1 MSSAAFGTCFADLDS
16 VSPFK
21 HLGPM
26 IPLPHSRVAWY
37 AVLVAACLACGGPG
51 SDAKTAQAGAGGS
64 SGPCRATLE
73 QAVGLAVSQYV
84 KGAKPKPERFLVSAG
99 TDSALGDAGLVA
111 LQDKGPTY
119 LYPGDPALQTQ
130 VRGQLHEKGD
140 YTTLLVVRRGAESKD
155 GAASVSLAG
164 HYVGGES
171 DGQHADPRSYRFAC
185 ADSVWQLKDSS
196 AVERSS

>member
-1 MSSAAFGTCFADLDS
+1 
-16 VSPFK
+16 
-21 HLGPM
+21 M
-26 IPLPHSRVAWY
+26 IPLRHSRAARY
-37 AVLVAACLACGGPG
+37 AVVVATCLACGGTG
-51 SDAKTAQAGAGGS
+51 SGAKKTAQAGAS
-64 SGPCRATLE
+64 ASTGPCRATLE
-73 QAVGLAVSQYV
+73 QAVGLAVSQYI
-84 KGAKPKPERFLVSAG
+84 KGVKPKPERFLVSAG

-119 LYPGDPALQTQ
+119 LYPGDPALQAQ

-140 YTTLLVVRRGAESKD
+140 YTTLLVVRKGAESKE

-164 HYVGGES
+164 HYVGGET
-171 DGQHADPRSYRFAC
+171 DGQHVNARSYRFAC

>member
-1 MSSAAFGTCFADLDS
+1 MN
-16 VSPFK
+16 PF
-21 HLGPM
+21 
-26 IPLPHSRVAWY
+26 PHSR
-37 AVLVAACLACGGPG
+37 AARCALAAATCLACGGPG
-51 SDAKTAQAGAGGS
+51 SETKTAQSGS
-64 SGPCRATLE
+64 GSGGPCRATLD
-73 QAVGLAVSQYV
+73 QAVGLAVGQYI

-111 LQDKGPTY
+111 LQDRGPTY
-119 LYPGDPALQTQ
+119 LYPGDPALQGQ

-140 YTTLLVVRRGAESKD
+140 YTTLLVVRKGAESKN

-171 DGQHADPRSYRFAC
+171 EGQHVAPRSYRFAC
-185 ADSVWQLKDSS
+185 ADSVWHLKDSS

>member
-1 MSSAAFGTCFADLDS
+1 
-16 VSPFK
+16 
-21 HLGPM
+21 M
-26 IPLPHSRVAWY
+26 IPLPHSRTVWR
-37 AVLVAACLACGGPG
+37 AVMAASCLACGGGAG
-51 SDAKTAQAGAGGS
+51 SDTKTAQAGNDGP

-84 KGAKPKPERFLVSAG
+84 KVAKPKPERFLVSAG

-119 LYPGDPALQTQ
+119 LYPGDPALQAQ
-130 VRGQLHEKGD
+130 VRTQLHEKGD
-140 YTTLLVVRRGAESKD
+140 YTTLLVVRKGAESKD

-171 DGQHADPRSYRFAC
+171 DGQHVNPQSYRFAC
-185 ADSVWQLKDSS
+185 ADTVWHLKDSS
-196 AVERSS
+196 AVERST

>member
-1 MSSAAFGTCFADLDS
+1 MSSAGLGTCFADLDS
-16 VSPFK
+16 VFPFQ

-26 IPLPHSRVAWY
+26 IPLPHSRAAWCAVMVAT
-37 AVLVAACLACGGPG
+37 CLACGGGG
-51 SDAKTAQAGAGGS
+51 SDAKTAQAGSGKS

-119 LYPGDPALQTQ
+119 LYPGDAALQAQ
-130 VRGQLHEKGD
+130 VRGQLHAKGD
-140 YTTLLVVRRGAESKD
+140 YTTLLVVRKAAASND
-155 GAASVSLAG
+155 GSASVSLAG

-171 DGQHADPRSYRFAC
+171 DGQHVDPRSYRFAC